1 MQTITTQYAGPTNT
15 KGSRVMVKS
24 WLKNKAV
31 SWDHALNTEDNHKA
45 AAQELVDVLNVD
57 RVKNGYGDYHWEIVA
72 NGGMPDGKGNAH
84 LIDLNEVV

>member
-31 SWDHALNTEDNHKA
+31 SWDHALNSEDNHKA
-45 AAQELVDVLNVD
+45 GAQALVDVLNND
-57 RVKNGYGDYHWEIVA
+57 RVKNGYDDYQWVIIA
-72 NGGMPDGKGNAH
+72 NGSMPDGKGNAYI
-84 LIDLNEVV
+84 IDLVKAV

>member
-31 SWDHALNTEDNHKA
+31 SWDYSQSSKDNHKA
-45 AAQELVDVLNVD
+45 AAQALVDVLNTD
-57 RVKNGYGDYHWEIVA
+57 RVKNGYSDYQWEIIA
-72 NGGMPDGKGNAH
+72 NGSMPDGKGYAYI
-84 LIDLNEVV
+84 IDLKAV

>member
-31 SWDHALNTEDNHKA
+31 SWDHALNSEENHKVA
-45 AAQELVDVLNVD
+45 AKALVDVLNAD
-57 RVKNGYGDYHWEIVA
+57 RVKNGYGDYQWNIIA
-72 NGGMPDGKGNAH
+72 GGSMPDGKGNAYI
-84 LIDLNEVV
+84 IDLKAV